1 MIKTPYLLIRRLIAL
16 FTAICMAFSPVVW
29 GQSADSALGTLG
41 FDITAPT
48 ISHTPPS
55 SKGVAGRVQ
64 TVVAEISDNQ
74 SVERAMLL
82 YRNSSAEFYSS
93 ADMSADVTNTTWRA
107 TIDTIG
113 DDEFVNYYIVAED
126 TDGNRVQKGS
136 ESSPLTIEL
145 QQPQLISGI
154 APVESKNNQ
163 LKWIGVGVGALL
175 VGALLL
181 SAGGGGDGGEDSI
194 TNSDPTTECCTIT
207 FTVPNVDSN

>member
-1 MIKTPYLLIRRLIAL
+1 
-16 FTAICMAFSPVVW
+16 
-29 GQSADSALGTLG
+29 
-41 FDITAPT
+41 
-48 ISHTPPS
+48 
-55 SKGVAGRVQ
+55 
-64 TVVAEISDNQ
+64 
-74 SVERAMLL
+74 MLL

>member
-1 MIKTPYLLIRRLIAL
+1 MV
-16 FTAICMAFSPVVW
+16 FSPVVW
-29 GQSADSALGTLG
+29 GQSADSGLGALG

-48 ISHTPPS
+48 ISHTPPI
-55 SKGVAGRVQ
+55 SKGVAGKVQ

-74 SVERAMLL
+74 TVERALL
-82 YRNSSAEFYSS
+82 MYRNSSADFYST

-107 TIDTIG
+107 TIETSR
-113 DDEFVNYYIVAED
+113 DDDYVNYFIVAED

-136 ESSPLTIEL
+136 ESRPLTIEL
-145 QQPQLISGI
+145 QKTQLISGV

-181 SAGGGGDGGEDSI
+181 SAGGGGGDGGEEGI

-207 FTVPNVDSN
+207 FTVPNVDTN